1 MDSCLMLQGPF
12 EWSVGILMVT
22 VVAVI
27 GAWYAVDALHV
38 GTTDATPART
48 VLATAK
54 EIVEAP
60 DPPPTNR
67 SVVPTERAPTR
78 TWYRF
83 VGARGD
89 SWLQVRAGSP
99 AARIL
104 YDGTLAEGAAV
115 RFRVRAL
122 WVRFGSTNVNLS
134 VAGERVTLPSMGT
147 FDAYVTRDGISRD
160 PVFHPD
166 PLQATAA
173 QSP

>member
-1 MDSCLMLQGPF
+1 MVRGPF
-12 EWSVGILMVT
+12 EWTLAGAMAV
-22 VVAVI
+22 VVALI
-27 GAWYAVDALHV
+27 AGWYAVDGLERS
-38 GTTDATPART
+38 ATEGAAVRN
-48 VLATAK
+48 VLGSVKQLPRVA
-54 EIVEAP
+54 
-60 DPPPTNR
+60 DPPSTASGRPR
-67 SVVPTERAPTR
+67 QALPKRPAEPRR
-78 TWYRF
+78 TWFRF